1 MKIKVETLRRMRK
14 GVFKKGKRM
23 KKNIGFG
30 FCFIFGIFLFFF
42 PMRDCLCEKVLKS
55 FCEEKS
61 ERVVFVFVAEED
73 EREIDVERE

>member
-1 MKIKVETLRRMRK
+1 
-14 GVFKKGKRM
+14 
-23 KKNIGFG
+23 
-30 FCFIFGIFLFFF
+30 
-42 PMRDCLCEKVLKS
+42 MRDCLCEKVLKS